1 MVHKRI
7 YYTDSY
13 KSQFKATITER
24 VREEQATAV
33 VLNQTCFY
41 PTSGG
46 QPHDRG
52 HINGMPVL
60 DVTVRESDGAILHW
74 LSKGDIWSDEVTAEI
89 DWPRRFDHMQQHT
102 GQHILSQAFLRVAEA
117 ETVSFHLSDK
127 SVTIDLL
134 ATAVKPEHIELAEQ
148 LANQIIWQNRP
159 IHTRFVSV
167 AEANQL
173 NLRKIPPS
181 REGTLRLVDIENFDL
196 NACGGTHVRATGE
209 VGIIKVVRLERNGN
223 LLRVEFCC
231 GQRALGDY
239 RQKNSIISRLTAV
252 LTTGTTELVE
262 AVNKLQ
268 QENKENK
275 RTLKQQ
281 QNAIVQL
288 EAAQLMAQSKK
299 KSKINI
305 ITRAYNDTDSNPAQ
319 LRTLANRLAKEDKTI
334 ALLGLA
340 GEKSLLIFCRSA
352 DAPSEMN
359 QIIKPALQLLGT
371 ASGGG
376 TAEMAQGGG
385 PTATVERLEQALARA
400 ERLLLG
406 QL

>member
-1 MVHKRI
+1 MGNKRI

-13 KSQFKATITER
+13 KNRFKATIIER
-24 VREEQATAV
+24 VRHETATAV

-52 HINGMPVL
+52 SIDGVAVTN
-60 DVTVRESDGAILHW
+60 VTVRESDGAVLHW
-74 LSKGDIWSDEVTAEI
+74 LSKGDIWSDDITAEI

-159 IHTRFVSV
+159 IHTRFVSLE
-167 AEANQL
+167 EAQQL
-173 NLRKIPPS
+173 NLRKIPPT
-181 REGTLRLVDIENFDL
+181 REGTLRLIDIENFDL

-209 VGIIKVVRLERNGN
+209 VGLIKIVRLERNGN

-231 GQRALGDY
+231 GQRALSDY

-252 LTTGTTELVE
+252 LTTGTPELID
-262 AVNKLQ
+262 AVSKLQ
-268 QENKENK
+268 TENKDNK

-288 EAAQLMAQSKK
+288 EADKLLSQSKK
-299 KSKINI
+299 KSKTHI
-305 ITRAYNDTDSNPAQ
+305 ITQVYSDNDSNAAQ
-319 LRTLANRLAKEDKTI
+319 LRSLANQLIKQENVI

-352 DAPSEMN
+352 NAPGEMN
-359 QIIKPALQLLGT
+359 QLIKPALQQLGT

-376 TAEMAQGGG
+376 SAEMAQGGG
-385 PTATVERLEQALARA
+385 PATTVERLEQALARA